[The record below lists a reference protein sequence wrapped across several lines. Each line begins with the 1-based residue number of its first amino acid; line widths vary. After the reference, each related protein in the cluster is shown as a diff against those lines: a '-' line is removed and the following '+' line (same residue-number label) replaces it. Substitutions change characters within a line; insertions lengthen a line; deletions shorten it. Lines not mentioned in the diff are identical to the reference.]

1 MATHGNIG
9 EFNRAREDWVSYCER
24 MQQYFTANDI
34 ATDDKK
40 RAILLSTCGAETYQL
55 IRSLVAPQKPT
66 DKSLTDIITLVKDHH
81 TPPPSAIVQRFRF
94 HSRTQKEGETI
105 ADFIADLRKLSE
117 HCDFGETLDHMLRDR
132 LVCGI
137 RDVRIQRRL
146 LAEPDLTF
154 KKAYDLAQA
163 SETAEKNSK
172 HLHQQ
177 HPSNSVHALSRPK
190 NPTRQHSTVSCYRC
204 GGKHATKD
212 CQCQDVICHNCQKKG
227 HLARVCRSKP
237 RPRRQTRSSF
247 AKRQNTH
254 HVSQGDEAPPS
265 SEEQTSSAAQEYPE
279 YLHQV
284 SDKRHSNRPLT
295 VRMLLNATEV
305 KMEVDTGASATI
317 MSEDTYRRSW
327 SKAKAPLLLQT
338 HSKLH
343 TYTGEPLKV
352 LGEITVDVQYGKQ
365 SATLPLVVVQGSG
378 PTLLGRD
385 WLQKITLDWK
395 GIHQVQSASTFM
407 LDEVLE
413 RHSNVFKPGVGL
425 VRDTTATIYVDP
437 TVTPVFCRPRPVPYA
452 LRSKVEAELD

>member
-1 MATHGNIG
+1 
-9 EFNRAREDWVSYCER
+9 
-24 MQQYFTANDI
+24 
-34 ATDDKK
+34 
-40 RAILLSTCGAETYQL
+40 
-55 IRSLVAPQKPT
+55 
-66 DKSLTDIITLVKDHH
+66 
-81 TPPPSAIVQRFRF
+81 
-94 HSRTQKEGETI
+94 
-105 ADFIADLRKLSE
+105 
-117 HCDFGETLDHMLRDR
+117 
-132 LVCGI
+132 
-137 RDVRIQRRL
+137 
-146 LAEPDLTF
+146 
-154 KKAYDLAQA
+154 
-163 SETAEKNSK
+163 
-172 HLHQQ
+172 
-177 HPSNSVHALSRPK
+177 
-190 NPTRQHSTVSCYRC
+190 
-204 GGKHATKD
+204 
-212 CQCQDVICHNCQKKG
+212 
-227 HLARVCRSKP
+227 
-237 RPRRQTRSSF
+237 
-247 AKRQNTH
+247 
-254 HVSQGDEAPPS
+254 
-265 SEEQTSSAAQEYPE
+265 
-279 YLHQV
+279 
-284 SDKRHSNRPLT
+284 
-295 VRMLLNATEV
+295 MLLNATEV
-305 KMEVDTGASATI
+305 EMEVDTGASATI